1 MLDLPKGA
9 ATNHDGRQEH
19 GTPRRRTGGMH
30 VRAVTADVALANI
43 VKCSGTMCQT
53 WRVKCKA

>member
-1 MLDLPKGA
+1 
-9 ATNHDGRQEH
+9 
-19 GTPRRRTGGMH
+19 MH
-30 VRAVTADVALANI
+30 VQAVTADVALANI